1 MKKNFLNAA
10 ALISTLFLISC
21 TDQVMNEVLNDQE
34 LTLGQTQQLK
44 VRTRSADPVSEG
56 RVYVMNSDGTCV
68 KLLETDASG
77 EYDSGNLYAGTYDIY
92 AIGSDDLYKMTLPT
106 LTEASASSVIRASG
120 EVLGDLLMAHQ
131 SVTLE
136 DGQSLPV
143 DLELKRKMIKIEE
156 VKISDVPDDI
166 TGVTVRIEPLYNG
179 ITLEETYQT
188 ENGGMAYTVSLE
200 KGEGKT
206 WAKAPDAMLFPSK
219 GKPIITISFSGT
231 EGINSYV
238 FSPSEELEANHKV
251 KIVGSYN
258 ESQGVIL
265 SGALTS
271 QAWGESK
278 SVEFEF
284 NEENKVTTPVPGG
297 TYLGYYVVA
306 TGSRTAVLLR
316 KAQDNKIDSE
326 TKMAEAF
333 AAIVKKPEG
342 EGVTSGDWRLPT
354 PEECAAFIADDFV
367 KGLYFNAWY
376 YCKDG
381 NTLKKMFNRQESD
394 GTVTVEGPV
403 ATDYDA
409 AIYFRPVIDITY

>member
-1 MKKNFLNAA
+1 MKKKFFNAA
-10 ALISTLFLISC
+10 ALISMLFLISC
-21 TDQVMNEVLNDQE
+21 TDQVMNEVLNNQD

-44 VRTRSADPVSEG
+44 VRTRSADLVSEG

-92 AIGSDDLYKMTLPT
+92 AIGSDDLSKFSLPT
-106 LTEASASSVIRASG
+106 LTEASASSVIQASG
-120 EVLGDLLMAHQ
+120 EALGDLLMAHQ
-131 SVTLE
+131 QVTLE
-136 DGQSLPV
+136 DGQNLPV
-143 DLELKRKMIKIEE
+143 DLELKRKMIKLEE
-156 VKISDVPDDI
+156 VKISDVPDDV
-166 TGVTVRIEPLYNG
+166 TGVSVRIEPLYNG

-188 ENGGMAYTVSLE
+188 ENGGMTYTVTLE
-200 KGEGKT
+200 KGEDNT
-206 WAKAPDAMLFPSK
+206 WSKAPDAMLFPSK
-219 GKPIITISFSGT
+219 GKPLITINFSGT
-231 EGINSYV
+231 DGINSYV

-251 KIVGSYN
+251 KIIGTYN
-258 ESQGVIL
+258 ESQGVTL

-271 QAWGESK
+271 QVWGEAK

-316 KAQDNKIDSE
+316 KKQETGIGSE
-326 TKMAEAF
+326 VAMNEKL
-333 AAIVKKPEG
+333 AAITNKPEG
-342 EGVTSGDWRLPT
+342 EGITCGDWRLPT
-354 PEECAAFIADDFV
+354 SEECAAFIADDFV
-367 KGLYFNAWY
+367 NGLMLNAWY

-381 NTLKKMFNRQESD
+381 NTLKKMFNRLEAN
-394 GTVTVEGPV
+394 GTITVEGPV